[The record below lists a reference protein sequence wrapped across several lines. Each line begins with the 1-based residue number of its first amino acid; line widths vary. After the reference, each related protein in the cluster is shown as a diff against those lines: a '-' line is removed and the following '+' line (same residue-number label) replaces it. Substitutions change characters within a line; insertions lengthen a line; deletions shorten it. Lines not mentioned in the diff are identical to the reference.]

1 MPKEM
6 RTMLDFF
13 NNMRET
19 NTFDWSH
26 DYVMTHAEPGHVK
39 MEFTTNPQRHVN
51 FKGAIHGGVYATF
64 SDILMGVSCFS
75 LRKKVVTLELKGN
88 FIKTTALGNVLYGE
102 AKVEH
107 NGRSTMVLSC
117 HIYDEQGTLLYMASG
132 TFFVIG
138 EFELPDL
145 PWSE

>member
-6 RTMLDFF
+6 RTMLDYF
-13 NNMRET
+13 NHMREI
-19 NTFDWSH
+19 NTFDWSQ
-26 DYVMTHAEPGHVK
+26 DYVMTVAKPGHME
-39 MEFTTNPQRHVN
+39 MEFTTDPKRHVN
-51 FKGAIHGGVYATF
+51 FKGAIHGGVFATF
-64 SDILMGVSCFS
+64 SDILMGVSCFT

-88 FIKTTALGNVLYGE
+88 FIKTVPLGSVLRGV
-102 AKVEH
+102 AQVEH

-117 HIYDEQGTLLYMASG
+117 RIYDEKSTLLYMASG

-138 EFELPDL
+138 EFDIPDL